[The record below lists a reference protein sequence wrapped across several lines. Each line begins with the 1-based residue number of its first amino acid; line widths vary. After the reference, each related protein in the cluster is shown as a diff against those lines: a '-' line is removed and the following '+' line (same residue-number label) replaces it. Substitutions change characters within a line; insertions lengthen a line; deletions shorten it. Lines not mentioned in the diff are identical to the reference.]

1 MEIKTICVG
10 ALALSVLGGAA
21 FAGALDEPSNMQP
34 FFHDHAMTKMK
45 TKADFRDAWFT
56 MQKHTQEQMIKE
68 CNDAAMS
75 KPHAPF
81 CAELNAL
88 GHHS

>member
-1 MEIKTICVG
+1 MIIKTICVG
-10 ALALSVLGGAA
+10 AFALSMLGGVA

-34 FFHDHAMTKMK
+34 FFTDSGMK
-45 TKADFRDAWFT
+45 TMKSSADFETAWKAMPKTTQDA
-56 MQKHTQEQMIKE
+56 MMKE

-75 KPHAPF
+75 KPHAQF
-81 CAELNAL
+81 CAQLFAL

>member
-1 MEIKTICVG
+1 MNLKAICLG
-10 ALALSVLGGAA
+10 AFALSVLGGVA

-34 FFHDHAMTKMK
+34 FFTDSGMK
-45 TKADFRDAWFT
+45 TMKSSADFETAWT
-56 MQKHTQEQMIKE
+56 ATPKSTQNAMMKE

-75 KPHAPF
+75 KPHAQF
-81 CAELNAL
+81 CAQLFAL